1 MRQKSKTCN
10 RRYPFPRAY
19 CQASSYIDGDARA
32 ALRET
37 QDLECAE
44 GHSNFGILSSFNSSP
59 ARTIR
64 ASLFIDERP
73 IHLGSRPARDNQWV
87 DPVGADLASSRRAVS
102 HSARRSLALP
112 FLFAI
117 FRRQFPPAEPSLLN
131 QYHLPWYFEINR
143 DHRLR
148 PLAEGN
154 RQ

>member
-10 RRYPFPRAY
+10 RRYLFPRTH

-32 ALRET
+32 ALREI
-37 QDLECAE
+37 QDLEGAE

-64 ASLFIDERP
+64 ASLFIHEKL
-73 IHLGSRPARDNQWV
+73 IHLGSRPARDKHWV
-87 DPVGADLASSRRAVS
+87 DLVGADLASSRRAVS

-143 DHRLR
+143 DHHLR

>member
-10 RRYPFPRAY
+10 RRYLFPRPH

-32 ALRET
+32 ALKET
-37 QDLECAE
+37 QDFEC

-59 ARTIR
+59 APTIR
-64 ASLFIDERP
+64 ASLFIDETP
-73 IHLGSRPARDNQWV
+73 IHLGSRPARDNRWV
-87 DPVGADLASSRRAVS
+87 DRVGADLASSRRAVS
-102 HSARRSLALP
+102 HSARQSLALP

-131 QYHLPWYFEINR
+131 QYHLPWYFEISR
-143 DHRLR
+143 DHHLR

>member
-10 RRYPFPRAY
+10 RRYLFSANLVSGIVLHWWS
-19 CQASSYIDGDARA
+19 CQGR
-32 ALRET
+32 LRET

-44 GHSNFGILSSFNSSP
+44 GHSNFGILSPFNSSP

-73 IHLGSRPARDNQWV
+73 IHLGSKPARDNHWV
-87 DPVGADLASSRRAVS
+87 DPVKADLASSRRAVS

-131 QYHLPWYFEINR
+131 QYHLPWYFEMNR
-143 DHRLR
+143 DHHLR
-148 PLAEGN
+148 SLAEGN
-154 RQ
+154 RE

>member
-10 RRYPFPRAY
+10 RRYPFPRTY
-19 CQASSYIDGDARA
+19 CQASPYIDGDARA

-44 GHSNFGILSSFNSSP
+44 GHSSFGILSSFNSSP

-64 ASLFIDERP
+64 PSLFIDERP
-73 IHLGSRPARDNQWV
+73 IHLGSRPARDNHWV

-102 HSARRSLALP
+102 HSAQRSLALP
-112 FLFAI
+112 FLLAI
-117 FRRQFPPAEPSLLN
+117 FRRQVPPAEPSLLN

-143 DHRLR
+143 DHHLR

>member
-19 CQASSYIDGDARA
+19 CQVSSYIDGDARA
-32 ALRET
+32 ALTEI
-37 QDLECAE
+37 QDLENAQ

-64 ASLFIDERP
+64 ASLFLDERP
-73 IHLGSRPARDNQWV
+73 LHLGSRPARDDHWS
-87 DPVGADLASSRRAVS
+87 PVGVDVASSRRAVS
-102 HSARRSLALP
+102 HSARPSLALP
-112 FLFAI
+112 FLLAI
-117 FRRQFPPAEPSLLN
+117 FRRQVPPAEPSLLN
-131 QYHLPWYFEINR
+131 QYHLPWHLEINR
-143 DHRLR
+143 DHHLR

>member
-10 RRYPFPRAY
+10 RRYPLPRAY

-37 QDLECAE
+37 QDLEGAE
-44 GHSNFGILSSFNSSP
+44 GHSNFGILSSFNPSP

-64 ASLFIDERP
+64 ASVLIHERP
-73 IHLGSRPARDNQWV
+73 IHLESRPARDHHWV
-87 DPVGADLASSRRAVS
+87 DPVGADVASSRRAVS
-102 HSARRSLALP
+102 HSARRSLALR
-112 FLFAI
+112 FLLAI
-117 FRRQFPPAEPSLLN
+117 FRRQVPPAEPSLLN

-143 DHRLR
+143 DHHLR
-148 PLAEGN
+148 SLAEGN